1 MADLDVLLVGP
12 YPPPFGGISA
22 HVERLAGTIR
32 ERGLSVRIVNHFGNG
47 GNDPLVIDGLR
58 RSPWRYW
65 RVLRVSEARV
75 VHYHHSRWS
84 TLLAASLALRRCT
97 GATIATVHGRELEA
111 FLSSR
116 IPGVARVTKR
126 ALETFDV
133 LIAVSVEVERPLRP
147 IGPRV
152 ELIPAYLPVRDHGAR
167 LSSGAETF
175 LRGGTNL
182 VTAVY
187 RMSVDVEGRTIY
199 GLETAI
205 ASFAALASGRPD
217 LRLAIFLASPPG
229 PRESER
235 LRRLIS
241 QVRDDDIHGRIGVFY
256 GEPLTAA
263 FASAA
268 VYLRP
273 TLTDGDAV
281 SIREAL
287 AVGVPVVASD
297 VVRRPPGVITVGP
310 EAPAWPAA
318 ILRALGRERPSVEPA
333 KDGPAEDD
341 PANALINIYER
352 LGCAPARV
360 AEAAVV

>member
-1 MADLDVLLVGP
+1 MGDLDVLLVGP

-22 HVERLAGTIR
+22 HVERVASTIQ
-32 ERGLSVRIVNHFGNG
+32 ERGLSVGIVNHFGGG

-65 RVLRVSEARV
+65 RVLRRSEARI

-84 TLLAASLALRRCT
+84 TLLAASLALRRSR
-97 GATIATVHGRELEA
+97 GATVATVHGRELEP
-111 FLSSR
+111 FLGSR
-116 IPGVARVTKR
+116 LPGVSLVTKR
-126 ALETFDV
+126 ALKTFDV
-133 LIAVSVEVERPLRP
+133 LIAVSVEVERSLGT

-152 ELIPAYLPVRDHGAR
+152 ELIPAYLPVRDHGSQ
-167 LSSGAETF
+167 LSNAAEAF

-187 RMSVDVEGRTIY
+187 RMSVDVQGRTIY

-205 ASFAALASGRPD
+205 ASFAALALGRPD

-235 LRRLIS
+235 LRRLVA
-241 QVRDDDIHGRIGVFY
+241 QVRDDDIRHRIGVFH

-287 AVGVPVVASD
+287 AAGVPVVASD

-310 EAPAWPAA
+310 EAPAWPDA
-318 ILRALGRERPSVEPA
+318 ILRALRRERISVEPA
-333 KDGPAEDD
+333 GDDPAGDD
-341 PANALINIYER
+341 PANALIRIYER

-360 AEAAVV
+360 VEAAVA

>member
-1 MADLDVLLVGP
+1 MADLDILLVGP

-22 HVERLAGTIR
+22 HVERLARTIL
-32 ERGLSVRIVNHFGNG
+32 ERGLSVRIVNHFGGG
-47 GNDPLVIDGLR
+47 GNDPLVTDALR
-58 RSPWRYW
+58 RNPWRYW
-65 RVLRVSEARV
+65 RVLRISEARI

-97 GATIATVHGRELEA
+97 AATVATVHGRELEP
-111 FLSSR
+111 FLGSR
-116 IPGVARVTKR
+116 VPGVARVTKH
-126 ALETFDV
+126 ALRGFDV
-133 LIAVSVEVERPLRP
+133 LIAVSVEVERSLRS

-152 ELIPAYLPVRDHGAR
+152 ELIPAYLPVRDNQAQ
-167 LSSGAETF
+167 LSSGADAF

-187 RMSVDVEGRTIY
+187 RMSVDVRGRTIY

-205 ASFAALASGRPD
+205 AGFAAVAPGRPD
-217 LRLAIFLASPPG
+217 LRLAIFLASRPG

-235 LRRLIS
+235 LRRLIAG
-241 QVRDDDIHGRIGVFY
+241 VRDDDLRRRIGVFY

-263 FASAA
+263 FALAA

-287 AVGVPVVASD
+287 AAGVPVVASD
-297 VVRRPPGVITVGP
+297 VVRRPPGVTTVGP
-310 EAPAWPAA
+310 DALGWPDA
-318 ILRALGRERPSVEPA
+318 ILRALGREHHSVEPA
-333 KDGPAEDD
+333 SDD
-341 PANALINIYER
+341 PADALISIYER
-352 LGCAPARV
+352 LGCTPAR
-360 AEAAVV
+360 ATQAAVA